1 MDYLPHKRAL
11 QEYKQGRMERIQSVK
26 RLKGRE
32 KKKKKQTEE
41 RKPINEGKTEYFCR
55 SQVLQVKAVPS
66 SQHMQQIIQL
76 RAGLGGVVET
86 NLFMGINCSSK

>member
-41 RKPINEGKTEYFCR
+41 RKPINEGKTVF
-55 SQVLQVKAVPS
+55 LQKS
-66 SQHMQQIIQL
+66 
-76 RAGLGGVVET
+76 GVA
-86 NLFMGINCSSK
+86 S

>member
-1 MDYLPHKRAL
+1 
-11 QEYKQGRMERIQSVK
+11 MERIQSVK

-76 RAGLGGVVET
+76 RAGLGGVVES

>member
-76 RAGLGGVVET
+76 RAGLGGVVES
-86 NLFMGINCSSK
+86 NLLMGINCSSK